1 MQISTPKQKS
11 SSNDPL
17 WNFLAECSLCEFVS
31 DKETG
36 DALKAGL
43 LFQTLRDLGIPQ
55 ECLYQIERTLV
66 ESINQ
71 TRTHINQGQST
82 NPTMIR
88 IFLKKMMISSGNLT
102 KASSDLQTGQTIE
115 PAQLIH
121 PGSTQISGGW
131 GFFIVER
138 AREFPADSTVDT
150 PNFIDLFLYQEIE

>member
-1 MQISTPKQKS
+1 MQTSNPKYKS

-55 ECLYQIERTLV
+55 ECLNRIERTLV

-71 TRTHINQGQST
+71 
-82 NPTMIR
+82 IR
-88 IFLKKMMISSGNLT
+88 IRFNQSQILNPILIRSFYEKKMISSGNLAE
-102 KASSDLQTGQTIE
+102 ASSDLQKEQTIE
-115 PAQLIH
+115 PAQIIH
-121 PGSTQISGGW
+121 PGGTQISGGW

-150 PNFIDLFLYQEIE
+150 PNFIDLFLYQEVE